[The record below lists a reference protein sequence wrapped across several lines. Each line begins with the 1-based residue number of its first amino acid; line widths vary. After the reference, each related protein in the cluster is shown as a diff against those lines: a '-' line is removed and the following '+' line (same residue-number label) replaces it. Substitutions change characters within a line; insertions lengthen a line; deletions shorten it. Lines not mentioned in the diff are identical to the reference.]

1 VYEYG
6 TVEIQADGYD
16 SILNIH
22 ITGGNM
28 KNRQMRN
35 LRIRDDEKS
44 KIVNTVIVLTAMIGL
59 TAVAAFAANAADQF
73 DPQISLVKK
82 HLVFYGDISLKNII
96 TILFLT
102 IGPLKIIPPF
112 AKLTANADTKLK
124 NRLAFRGF
132 WISTVTIVA
141 VAFIGQGMVAN
152 YRVSVSALLTAAG
165 LVIAIA
171 AMRSILAQY
180 GKKQNINPQPEKPSL
195 SMAISPLSFPTILP
209 PYGIATVLLIMI
221 VGKRVGTDVLLIL
234 AIVVGYMV
242 LNFICMLSARWIL
255 KVFKPELMNVLG
267 IVLSVIQLG
276 IGITWVYGGIGLT
289 AMSIL
294 KMIGS

>member
-1 VYEYG
+1 VF
-6 TVEIQADGYD
+6 
-16 SILNIH
+16 
-22 ITGGNM
+22 
-28 KNRQMRN
+28 
-35 LRIRDDEKS
+35 
-44 KIVNTVIVLTAMIGL
+44 GL
-59 TAVAAFAANAADQF
+59 TAATAFAANAGDPF
-73 DPQISLVKK
+73 EPQIQLVKK
-82 HLVFYGDISLKNII
+82 HLEFYGGISLANII

-112 AKLTANADTKLK
+112 AKLTAKADSKLK

-141 VAFIGQGMVAN
+141 VALIGQGMVAN
-152 YRVSVSALLTAAG
+152 YRVSISALLTAAG

-171 AMRSILAQY
+171 AMRSIITQY
-180 GKKQNINPQPEKPSL
+180 GKKQDSTPQAESPSL

-221 VGKRVGTDVLLIL
+221 VGKRLGSDVHLIL
-234 AIVVGYMV
+234 VIIVGYMV
-242 LNFICMLSARWIL
+242 LNYICMLSAHWIL
-255 KVFKPELMNVLG
+255 KVFKPQIMNVFG

-276 IGITWVYGGIGLT
+276 IGITWVYGGIGLQ

-294 KMIGS
+294 QMIDS

>member
-1 VYEYG
+1 
-6 TVEIQADGYD
+6 
-16 SILNIH
+16 
-22 ITGGNM
+22 M
-28 KNRQMRN
+28 KNRR
-35 LRIRDDEKS
+35 LLIPLS
-44 KIVNTVIVLTAMIGL
+44 FVASMIGL
-59 TAVAAFAANAADQF
+59 TAVAAFAANAADQL
-73 DPQISLVKK
+73 DPQIQLVKK
-82 HLVFYGDISLKNII
+82 HLEFYGDISLKNII

-112 AKLTANADTKLK
+112 AKLTANADTKLRNK
-124 NRLAFRGF
+124 LAFRGF

-165 LVIAIA
+165 LVIGIA

-180 GKKQNINPQPEKPSL
+180 GKKQDSNPQPDKPSV

-221 VGKRVGTDVLLIL
+221 VGKRVGTDILLIL
-234 AIVVGYMV
+234 AIIVGFMV
-242 LNFICMLSARWIL
+242 LNFICMLFARGIL
-255 KVFKPELMNVLG
+255 KVFKPEILQVLG
-267 IVLSVIQLG
+267 VVLSVIQLG
-276 IGITWVYGGIGLT
+276 IGITWIYGGVGLQ
-289 AMSIL
+289 ALSIL

>member
-1 VYEYG
+1 
-6 TVEIQADGYD
+6 
-16 SILNIH
+16 
-22 ITGGNM
+22 
-28 KNRQMRN
+28 
-35 LRIRDDEKS
+35 
-44 KIVNTVIVLTAMIGL
+44 MIGL
-59 TAVAAFAANAADQF
+59 TAVAVFVANAADQF

-112 AKLTANADTKLK
+112 AKLTANADTKLRNK
-124 NRLAFRGF
+124 LAFRGF
-132 WISTVTIVA
+132 WISTAVIVA

-152 YRVSVSALLTAAG
+152 YRVSLNALLTAAG

-180 GKKQNINPQPEKPSL
+180 GTKQNLNPQPETPSL

-221 VGKRVGTDVLLIL
+221 IGKRVDADLLLIL
-234 AIVVGYMV
+234 AIIVGYMV
-242 LNFICMLSARWIL
+242 LNYICMLSARGIL
-255 KVFKPELMNVLG
+255 KVLRPEFLTVLG
-267 IVLSVIQLG
+267 IVLSIIQLG
-276 IGITWVYGGIGLT
+276 IGITWIYGGIGLE

>member
-1 VYEYG
+1 M
-6 TVEIQADGYD
+6 
-16 SILNIH
+16 
-22 ITGGNM
+22 M
-28 KNRQMRN
+28 KNRRWLMP
-35 LRIRDDEKS
+35 LLFVAS
-44 KIVNTVIVLTAMIGL
+44 MVGL
-59 TAVAAFAANAADQF
+59 TAVAACAATAADLF
-73 DPQISLVKK
+73 DPQIELVKK
-82 HLVFYGDISLKNII
+82 HLEYYGDLSLANII

-112 AKLTANADTKLK
+112 AKMTAQADSKLK

-141 VAFIGQGMVAN
+141 VALIGQGMVAN
-152 YRVSVSALLTAAG
+152 YRVSIPALLTAAG

-171 AMRSILAQY
+171 AMRSILTQY
-180 GKKQNINPQPEKPSL
+180 GTKQDSTPQPEPPSL

-221 VGKRVGTDVLLIL
+221 VGKRIGTDVNLIL
-234 AIVVGYMV
+234 AIIVGFMV
-242 LNFICMLSARWIL
+242 LNYICMLSASWIL
-255 KVFKPELMNVLG
+255 KGFKPPIMNVFG

-276 IGITWVYGGIGLT
+276 IGITWIYGGIGLK
-289 AMSIL
+289 AMSIM

>member
-1 VYEYG
+1 
-6 TVEIQADGYD
+6 
-16 SILNIH
+16 
-22 ITGGNM
+22 M
-28 KNRQMRN
+28 KNQG
-35 LRIRDDEKS
+35 LSVSLLI
-44 KIVNTVIVLTAMIGL
+44 LTFIFGL
-59 TAVAAFAANAADQF
+59 TAVTTFAANAGDPF
-73 DPQISLVKK
+73 DPQIQLVKK
-82 HLVFYGDISLKNII
+82 HLEFYGGISLANII

-112 AKLTANADTKLK
+112 AKMTAQADSKLK

-141 VAFIGQGMVAN
+141 VALIGQGMVAN
-152 YRVSVSALLTAAG
+152 YRVSISALLTAAG

-171 AMRSILAQY
+171 AMRSILTQY
-180 GKKQNINPQPEKPSL
+180 GTKQDSTPQPEPPSL

-221 VGKRVGTDVLLIL
+221 VGKRIGTDVNLIL
-234 AIVVGYMV
+234 AIIVGFMV
-242 LNFICMLSARWIL
+242 LNYICMLSASWIL
-255 KVFKPELMNVLG
+255 KGFKPPIMNVFG

-276 IGITWVYGGIGLT
+276 IGITWIYGGIGLK
-289 AMSIL
+289 AMSIM

>member
-1 VYEYG
+1 M
-6 TVEIQADGYD
+6 
-16 SILNIH
+16 N
-22 ITGGNM
+22 
-28 KNRQMRN
+28 NRR
-35 LRIRDDEKS
+35 L
-44 KIVNTVIVLTAMIGL
+44 VIPLLFIATMGL
-59 TAVAAFAANAADQF
+59 TALAALAANAADQF
-73 DPQISLVKK
+73 DPQIDLVRK
-82 HLVFYGDISLKNII
+82 HLEFYGSISLKNII

-112 AKLTANADTKLK
+112 AKLTANADAKLK

-141 VAFIGQGMVAN
+141 VALIGQGMVAN

-171 AMRSILAQY
+171 AMRSIMAQY
-180 GKKQNINPQPEKPSL
+180 GKKQDSTPQPESPSL

-221 VGKRVGTDVLLIL
+221 VGKRVGTDVNLIL
-234 AIVVGYMV
+234 GIIVGYMV
-242 LNFICMLSARWIL
+242 LNLICMLFARGIL
-255 KVFKPELMNVLG
+255 KVFKPAILNVFA

-276 IGITWVYGGIGLT
+276 IGITWIYGGIGLQ

-294 KMIGS
+294 KMTGP

>member
-1 VYEYG
+1 M
-6 TVEIQADGYD
+6 
-16 SILNIH
+16 
-22 ITGGNM
+22 M
-28 KNRQMRN
+28 KNQRLLMP
-35 LRIRDDEKS
+35 LLF
-44 KIVNTVIVLTAMIGL
+44 VATMIGL
-59 TAVAAFAANAADQF
+59 TAVAVFAANAADQF
-73 DPQISLVKK
+73 EPQIRLVKK
-82 HLVFYGDISLKNII
+82 HLEFYSYISLKNII

-152 YRVSVSALLTAAG
+152 YRVSINALLTAAG

-180 GKKQNINPQPEKPSL
+180 GKKQNLNPQPEKPSL

-221 VGKRVGTDVLLIL
+221 VGKRLDTDVLPIL
-234 AIVVGYMV
+234 AIIVGYMV
-242 LNFICMLSARWIL
+242 LNYICMLSAHWIL

-276 IGITWVYGGIGLT
+276 IGITWVYGGLGLQ

-294 KMIGS
+294 KMTGS

>member
-1 VYEYG
+1 M
-6 TVEIQADGYD
+6 
-16 SILNIH
+16 
-22 ITGGNM
+22 M
-28 KNRQMRN
+28 KNRR
-35 LRIRDDEKS
+35 LLVS
-44 KIVNTVIVLTAMIGL
+44 LLFVAAMIL
-59 TAVAAFAANAADQF
+59 FPTVVAFAQNSADQF
-73 DPQISLVKK
+73 DPQIQLVRK
-82 HLVFYGDISLKNII
+82 HLEFFGSVSLKNII

-102 IGPLKIIPPF
+102 IGPLKVIPPF
-112 AKLTANADTKLK
+112 AKLTANADTKLR

-141 VAFIGQGMVAN
+141 VAYIGQGMVAN

-171 AMRSILAQY
+171 AMRSIMAQY
-180 GKKQNINPQPEKPSL
+180 GKKQDSTPQPESPSL
-195 SMAISPLSFPTILP
+195 SMAISPISFPTILP

-221 VGKRVGTDVLLIL
+221 VGKRVGTDMLMIL
-234 AIVVGYMV
+234 AIIVGFMV

-255 KVFKPELMNVLG
+255 KVAKPSILSVLG

-276 IGITWVYGGIGLT
+276 IGITWIYGGIGLQ